1 MARLNID
8 TGILGNPAT
17 GDTLRTAFG
26 KINDNFIEVFDDLSE
41 SGLGGRLTNET
52 TNGDVVIQPNG
63 TGIVEVDQLQITDDA
78 ITSLVTN
85 SDLTLSGNGTGNVH
99 INDGS
104 LIVGVNDANAVI
116 TTLGTGDL
124 TLSTNGGTNSGTIEI
139 KDGANGDITIE
150 NDGTGDILLKAGGQV
165 GIGSVSSP
173 DTSLHVKTA
182 AAKVTLQRTS
192 DANTPGI
199 SFQQSGGN
207 VRAELMMDGT
217 SGTSNTVFVK
227 THDGASLAER
237 FRVTHTGAKVT
248 GTLDVD
254 GGISVTDNKITAS
267 RSNDNL
273 EISASGT
280 GSVKT
285 DSNLHLHSATPIIQI
300 QRSDNANVPGISF
313 LGDGGTE
320 GGSIKFDGT
329 SGTTNEIILS
339 SFHSSAVTERLR
351 VQTTGAKVTG
361 ILKIGDGSATDNY
374 AGFGNADDLKIF
386 HNGSHSIIRETGTGS
401 LYLQSDNNVII
412 GKDSGSDTMIKGVA
426 DGAVELYHDNSKKF
440 ETTSGGVSVTGNLA
454 ADGSQIDFTSLPT
467 SDPGVAGRLFRS
479 GNDVK
484 ISTG

>member
-1 MARLNID
+1 MTRLIID
-8 TGILGNPAT
+8 TGIEGNTAT
-17 GDTLRTAFG
+17 GDTIRTAMG
-26 KINDNFIEVFDDLSE
+26 KINDNFLEVYGDLAA
-41 SGLGGRLTNET
+41 SGLGGQLTNAT
-52 TNGDVVIQPNG
+52 TNGDVIIQPNG
-63 TGIVEVDQLQITDDA
+63 TGIVEVDQLQINNDQ
-78 ITSLVTN
+78 ITSLITN

-104 LIVGVNDANAVI
+104 LIVGVNNSNAVI

-173 DTSLHVKTA
+173 DTSVHVKTA
-182 AAKVTLQRTS
+182 AAKVTLQRTG

-199 SFQQSGGN
+199 SFQNSGGN

-227 THDGASLAER
+227 THDGSSLAER

-280 GSVKT
+280 GEIEMSSSVLVKGG
-285 DSNLHLHSATPIIQI
+285 TPFVKI
-300 QRSDNANVPGISF
+300 QRTDNANVPGIDFIGSA
-313 LGDGGTE
+313 GTS
-320 GGSIKFDGT
+320 GAKILFDGT
-329 SGTTNEIILS
+329 SGTANELIFQTFSVAGGLAEA
-339 SFHSSAVTERLR
+339 FR
-351 VQTTGAKVTG
+351 VQQGGASVIGTLTIDSGITITDNIIATSASNANLQIDASGTGAIELLTQKV
-361 ILKIGDGSATDNY
+361 IMAN
-374 AGFGNADDLKIF
+374 
-386 HNGSHSIIRETGTGS
+386 
-401 LYLQSDNNVII
+401 
-412 GKDSGSDTMIKGVA
+412 
-426 DGAVELYHDNSKKF
+426 
-440 ETTSGGVSVTGNLA
+440 
-454 ADGSQIDFTSLPT
+454 LPT
-467 SDPGVAGRLFRS
+467 SDPSNAGQLFNDS
-479 GNDVK
+479 GTLKV
-484 ISTG
+484 SAG

>member
-8 TGILGNPAT
+8 VGIEGNTAT
-17 GDTLRTAFG
+17 GDTLRTAMT
-26 KINDNFIEVFDDLSE
+26 KINDNFIEVFDDLSA

-78 ITSLVTN
+78 ITSLITN
-85 SDLTLSGNGTGNVH
+85 GDLTLSGNGTGNVH
-99 INDGS
+99 VNDGS
-104 LIVGVNDANAVI
+104 LIVGVNDTNAVI

-124 TLSTNGGTNSGTIEI
+124 TLSTNGGTDSGTIEI

-150 NDGTGDILLKAGGQV
+150 NNGTGDILLKAGGQV

-173 DTSLHVKTA
+173 DTSLHIKTA
-182 AAKVTLQRTS
+182 AANVTLQRTA

-227 THDGASLAER
+227 THDGSSLAER

-280 GSVKT
+280 GEIEMSSSVLVKGG
-285 DSNLHLHSATPIIQI
+285 TPFVKI
-300 QRSDNANVPGISF
+300 QRTDNANVPGIDFIGSA
-313 LGDGGTE
+313 GTS
-320 GGSIKFDGT
+320 GAKILFDGT
-329 SGTTNEIILS
+329 SGTANELIFQTFSVAGGLAEA
-339 SFHSSAVTERLR
+339 FR
-351 VQTTGAKVTG
+351 VQQGGASVIGTLTIDSGITITDNIIATSASNANLQIDASGTGAIELLTQKV
-361 ILKIGDGSATDNY
+361 IMAN
-374 AGFGNADDLKIF
+374 
-386 HNGSHSIIRETGTGS
+386 
-401 LYLQSDNNVII
+401 
-412 GKDSGSDTMIKGVA
+412 
-426 DGAVELYHDNSKKF
+426 
-440 ETTSGGVSVTGNLA
+440 
-454 ADGSQIDFTSLPT
+454 LPT
-467 SDPGVAGRLFRS
+467 SDPSNAGQLFNDS
-479 GNDVK
+479 GTLKV
-484 ISTG
+484 SAG